1 MLKREYI
8 VCIANHLK
16 ADISHQH
23 RQKIQRIFQEAIAG
37 ELCIDHFSIN
47 VFFGHHESLFFSPTP
62 QMAEELCKKN
72 FVSMDSN
79 YKHSIYTAYTMYP
92 WRSVEKNEIDA
103 AINHIKEEKYGLRHG
118 TMIVRD
124 LGENRYV
131 MYSFATRK
139 KEPIPG
145 LFRFLFYCKADYI
158 ARMGDYMYNELHN
171 EINEY
176 TAQENIHMPKI
187 ASFKR
192 IDLQHAFNDEFQQT
206 LCQSIH
212 NNKLNHFLQAAEKRS
227 ASMLRLVDGGRVKW

>member
-1 MLKREYI
+1 M
-8 VCIANHLK
+8 CIANQLK
-16 ADISHQH
+16 ADVSYQH

-47 VFFGHHESLFFSPTP
+47 VFFGDNESIFFSPTP
-62 QMAEELCKKN
+62 QMAEELCNKN
-72 FVSMDSN
+72 FVNNDSN
-79 YKHSIYTAYTMYP
+79 YKRSIYTKYAMYS
-92 WRSVEKNEIDA
+92 WRSVEQNDMDM

-158 ARMGDYMYNELHN
+158 ARMGDHMYNELHDV
-171 EINEY
+171 INDY
-176 TAQENIHMPKI
+176 SAQEEIYIPKI
-187 ASFKR
+187 ESFKG
-192 IDLQHAFNDEFQQT
+192 IDLKRAFNDEFQHM
-206 LCQSIH
+206 LCQSIQD
-212 NNKLNHFLQAAEKRS
+212 NKMNHFLQAAEKRS
-227 ASMLRLVDGGRVKW
+227 SSMLRFIDGEVKR